1 MTHTQKVEL
10 WSAMVA
16 TVILAVAGALLVHWH
31 KSNVVTIQGAV
42 VVEETDPRKE
52 LPIGDVEITVEN
64 QMAKGT
70 VKTDVAG
77 FFRLALPR
85 GVRRGDPVKLHFHHP
100 GYKPL
105 DMPEFVGDKLY
116 IAHMAPLSARPAKA
130 AGQQDVKV
138 GNVRVRFSIKNLTDV
153 NIGSAVKIFEIENK
167 GNIPC
172 KGQDPCSPD
181 GKWKAAM
188 GSGVLDAGVGN
199 EFRNARASC
208 IAGPCPF
215 TKIEADRFSPGG
227 QNIMVSA
234 RNWSDTVT
242 FLLEAEV
249 FHPMASELIH
259 ESYPV
264 IFGESLNFTLPAS
277 AEGIIIEADI
287 DNQTI
292 TFPLGPALFLS
303 WADCDARGNPD
314 ATRVYRCQ
322 LKPGYRFQ

>member
-1 MTHTQKVEL
+1 MTHTQKVEV
-10 WSAMVA
+10 WSAIVA
-16 TVILAVAGALLVHWH
+16 TLILGVAGALLVHWH
-31 KSNVVTIQGAV
+31 KGSVVTIQGAV
-42 VVEETDPRKE
+42 VVDSGDPRKE

-70 VKTDVAG
+70 VKSDVAG

-85 GVRRGDPVKLHFHHP
+85 GVRRGDPLKLHFRHP

-105 DMPEFVGDKLY
+105 DIPEFVGDKLY
-116 IAHMAPLSARPAKA
+116 IAHMTPLVARAKA
-130 AGQQDVKV
+130 NSQPDVRV
-138 GNVRVRFSIKNLTDV
+138 GNVRVRFSIKNMTDV
-153 NIGSAVKIFEIENK
+153 NIGSAVKLFDITNK
-167 GNIPC
+167 GNVPC

-188 GSGVLDAGVGN
+188 GSGALDAGVGN
-199 EFRNARASC
+199 AFRNARASC

-215 TKIEADRFSPGG
+215 SRIEADQFSQGG

-242 FLLEAEV
+242 YLLEAEV

-277 AEGIIIEADI
+277 AEGIIMEADI
-287 DNQTI
+287 DGQTI
-292 TFPLGPALFLS
+292 TFPLGPALILS
-303 WADCDARGNPD
+303 WAACDARVNND

>member
-1 MTHTQKVEL
+1 MTHTQKVEV
-10 WSAMVA
+10 WSSIVA
-16 TVILAVAGALLVHWH
+16 TLILGVAGALLVHWH
-31 KSNVVTIQGAV
+31 KGSVVTIQGAV
-42 VVEETDPRKE
+42 VVDSGDPRKE
-52 LPIGDVEITVEN
+52 LPIGEVEITVEN
-64 QMAKGT
+64 QIAKGT
-70 VKTDVAG
+70 VKSDVAG

-85 GVRRGDPVKLHFHHP
+85 GVRRGDPVKLHFRHP

-105 DMPEFVGDKLY
+105 DIPEFVGDKLY
-116 IAHMAPLSARPAKA
+116 IAHMTPLVARAKTNS
-130 AGQQDVKV
+130 QPDVRV
-138 GNVRVRFSIKNLTDV
+138 GNVRVRFSIKNMTDV
-153 NIGSAVKIFEIENK
+153 NIGSAVKLFDIPNK
-167 GNIPC
+167 GNVPC

-215 TKIEADRFSPGG
+215 TRIEADRFTQGG

-277 AEGIIIEADI
+277 AEGIIVEGDI
-287 DNQTI
+287 DGQTI
-292 TFPLGPALFLS
+292 TFPLGPALILS
-303 WADCDARGNPD
+303 WADCDARVNSD